1 MIQINELRIGNIVQV
16 VNPEYHPKLLNVPL
30 VVGGIS
36 PALTPLDCKPT
47 FSISLE
53 NLNQEPNTF
62 YENCS
67 QFIKYVFPI
76 PLTEEILLKCGFER
90 EGCTYNSLL
99 LKLWE
104 STYEKAFQFRW
115 YYTGYDTAKNVN
127 LRSLHEL
134 QNLVFDLTGQ
144 ELSVQ
149 L

>member
-76 PLTEEILLKCGFER
+76 PLTEEILLKCG
-90 EGCTYNSLL
+90 GKKANSEKRHIEHDRFLL
-99 LKLWE
+99 
-104 STYEKAFQFRW
+104 RW
-115 YYTGYDTAKNVN
+115 LEAYKYWYVTDIETGAYITKVEFVHEWQNVFW
-127 LRSLHEL
+127 SL
-134 QNLVFDLTGQ
+134 NGQ
-144 ELSVQ
+144 ELTVQ

>member
-76 PLTEEILLKCGFER
+76 PLTEEILLKCGHQRKASTVFFADRFKLFWRKEYKYWYVTDR
-90 EGCTYNSLL
+90 ETNTYIT
-99 LKLWE
+99 KVE
-104 STYEKAFQFRW
+104 F
-115 YYTGYDTAKNVN
+115 
-127 LRSLHEL
+127 LHEWQNTWFVL
-134 QNLVFDLTGQ
+134 QGT